1 MSTLN
6 QCENDEPQ
14 DCEEICK
21 ADDPIEIQ
29 CSYDGKLITTLVGEI
44 YISFNNESHL
54 KETVKLKYFE
64 KHIDT
69 KRRTLFHRHS

>member
-6 QCENDEPQ
+6 QCEIDEPE

-29 CSYDGKLITTLVGEI
+29 CSYDGKLITTLVGEKDI
-44 YISFNNESHL
+44 L
-54 KETVKLKYFE
+54 
-64 KHIDT
+64 
-69 KRRTLFHRHS
+69 